1 MIQETNIVREKLAN
15 HIERPL
21 VASEDVVMEG
31 EDLSNYAEVEVSGI
45 FIKHDFDHIIL
56 NEEEVEKYTN
66 GKLTHS
72 MMKHTL
78 FVDYEYDIQVLLYF
92 MHAHFPSV

>member
-1 MIQETNIVREKLAN
+1 
-15 HIERPL
+15 
-21 VASEDVVMEG
+21 MEG

-72 MMKHTL
+72 MMKQTL
-78 FVDYEYDIQVLLYF
+78 FVDYEYDI
-92 MHAHFPSV
+92 

>member
-1 MIQETNIVREKLAN
+1 MAN
-15 HIERPL
+15 QIERPL
-21 VASEDVVMEG
+21 VPTEDVVMEQ

-56 NEEEVEKYTN
+56 NEDEVEKYTN

-72 MMKHTL
+72 LMKQTL
-78 FVDYEYDIQVLLYF
+78 FVDYQYDI
-92 MHAHFPSV
+92 